1 MNHLVISRILNS
13 EQLDFMK
20 FKLELILAEKGDR
33 LDHPEVL
40 RIVKDAGAKVLES
53 RVYFPRQL
61 IEEALNKVPYTF
73 TLAFDEIIGLT
84 GRDAFISLDH
94 TLRHFREIA
103 RPETFFR
110 DTRHAWEKDGSKSL
124 LERSRDIY
132 ASIRKNYQDFSLSED
147 ISREIEGIIIQADK
161 ELSRSKG
168 SRF

>member
-1 MNHLVISRILNS
+1 M
-13 EQLDFMK
+13 
-20 FKLELILAEKGDR
+20 
-33 LDHPEVL
+33 
-40 RIVKDAGAKVLES
+40 
-53 RVYFPRQL
+53 
-61 IEEALNKVPYTF
+61 
-73 TLAFDEIIGLT
+73 LAFDETIGLT
-84 GRDAFISLDH
+84 GREAFVSMDH
-94 TLRHFREIA
+94 TLRHFRKTA